1 MIQALRNKHVI
12 LDNNIISDFGGV
24 GRLSLLNR
32 ILEDGV
38 VVLSPEVREQVK
50 KEVKIEDLRF
60 KPESYNSETDYQNAA
75 RLRREQKGLGAA
87 DISCLVLAKKH
98 DGICASND
106 KLVRK
111 VAKREGI
118 AVIGSIGLL
127 ECAILQRILT
137 PKEAKEILL
146 KTIENGAFIEE
157 KLVNNF
163 LKRR

>member
-38 VVLSPEVREQVK
+38 VVLSP
-50 KEVKIEDLRF
+50 D
-60 KPESYNSETDYQNAA
+60 NSETDYQNAA

>member
-1 MIQALRNKHVI
+1 LIQALRNKHVI

-38 VVLSPEVREQVK
+38 VVLSP
-50 KEVKIEDLRF
+50 D
-60 KPESYNSETDYQNAA
+60 NSETDYQNAA